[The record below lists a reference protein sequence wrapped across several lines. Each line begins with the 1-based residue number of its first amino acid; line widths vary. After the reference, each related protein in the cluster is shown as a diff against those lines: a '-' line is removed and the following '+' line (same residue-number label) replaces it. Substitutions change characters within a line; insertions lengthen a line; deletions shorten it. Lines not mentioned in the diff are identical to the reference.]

1 MGRNKTITMGAPRM
15 EFSTA
20 VSEKDDIRENVLL
33 LSLEVINRG
42 LLNG

>member
-1 MGRNKTITMGAPRM
+1 M
-15 EFSTA
+15 EFSTV

-33 LSLEVINRG
+33 LSLEVINHG

>member
-1 MGRNKTITMGAPRM
+1 MGRSKTITMGAPRI
-15 EFSTA
+15 EFSTV

-33 LSLEVINRG
+33 LNLEVINHG

>member
-1 MGRNKTITMGAPRM
+1 M